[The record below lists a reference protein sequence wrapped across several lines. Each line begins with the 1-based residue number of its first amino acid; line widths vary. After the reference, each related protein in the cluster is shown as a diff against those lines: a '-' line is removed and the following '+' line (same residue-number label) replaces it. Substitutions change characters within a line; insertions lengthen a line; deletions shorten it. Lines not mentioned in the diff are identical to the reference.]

1 MRLFLLTLLG
11 IVLLFP
17 SLCGGGFLGAMALDY
32 YQRSSPIVRDY
43 DSLVWVIGAVSL
55 NFGCLGFV
63 LLGRTWGKKW
73 LHVLTKLVAVIALLA
88 TVGVIALLAMQT
100 SALASR
106 LEETL
111 MLCGVVAVA
120 FVVGTLPALLVKR
133 KVPAE

>member
-11 IVLLFP
+11 IALLFP

-32 YQRSSPIVRDY
+32 YQRSSLIVREY
-43 DSLVWVIGAVSL
+43 DALVWVIGAASL

-73 LHVLTKLVAVIALLA
+73 LHVLTKLVAVVALLA
-88 TVGVIALLAMQT
+88 TAGVIALF
-100 SALASR
+100 ALQANALESK

-111 MLCGVVAVA
+111 MVCGAVVLA
-120 FVVGTLPALLVKR
+120 FVVGTLPALAVKR
-133 KVPAE
+133 KVPVE